1 MGGTV
6 NRGRPPAASLAGAGQ
21 DRVVRSA
28 AIVVNSTR
36 VRGMAAF
43 RQACRS
49 AAVAGG
55 WQLQFAETTVDD
67 RGAGLARGAVA
78 AGASLV
84 IAAGGDGTV
93 RACAH
98 ALADTPV
105 PLAILPLGTANL
117 AARALGVPHRS
128 AAALATAF
136 GGRERR
142 IDLALADLGDGAG
155 GLTFVAMAGIGLDA
169 EVVAATPHLIK
180 RRAGWPA
187 YAAAGAAHLAGRR
200 TGFTI
205 TLDGGKPMTWQAR
218 SVVAGNAG
226 LLPGGFRLLPAARL
240 DDGRL
245 DVGILAPAGPADW
258 LRVGARVLAGSAH
271 DDQRLARFAARRVEI
286 RAGQRLP
293 REVDGEIVTPGRR
306 LMVTLRPLALTV
318 RVP

>member
-1 MGGTV
+1 
-6 NRGRPPAASLAGAGQ
+6 
-21 DRVVRSA
+21 
-28 AIVVNSTR
+28 VNSTR
-36 VRGMAAF
+36 VRGPAVF
-43 RQACRS
+43 RQACR
-49 AAVAGG
+49 AAATASG
-55 WQLQFAETTVDD
+55 WQLEFLETTIDD
-67 RGAGLARGAVA
+67 RGIGLARGAVA
-78 AGASLV
+78 AGARLV

-117 AARALGVPHRS
+117 AARALGVPPRP

-136 GGRERR
+136 DGRERR
-142 IDLALADLGDGAG
+142 IDLALADLGAGAA
-155 GLTFVAMAGIGLDA
+155 GLTFAAMAGIGLDA
-169 EVVAATPHLIK
+169 EVVAATSRPLK

-187 YAAAGAAHLAGRR
+187 YAAAGTAHLAGRS

-205 TLDGGKPMTWQAR
+205 TLDGGEPLAWRAR

-226 LLPGGFRLLPAARL
+226 LLPGGFSLLPAARL
-240 DDGRL
+240 DDGLL

-258 LRVGARVLAGSAH
+258 LRVGARVLAGSTR
-271 DDQRLARFAARRVEI
+271 DDRRLARFQARRVEI

-293 REVDGEIVTPGRR
+293 REVDGEVVAPGRR
-306 LMVTLRPLALTV
+306 LTVTVRPLALTV

>member
-1 MGGTV
+1 M
-6 NRGRPPAASLAGAGQ
+6 
-21 DRVVRSA
+21 RSA
-28 AIVVNSTR
+28 AIIVNSTQ
-36 VRGMAAF
+36 VRGLAAF
-43 RQACRS
+43 RQACRN
-49 AAVAGG
+49 AATAAG
-55 WQLQFAETTVDD
+55 WQPEFWETTVDD
-67 RGAGLARGAVA
+67 RGIGLARGAVA

-117 AARALGVPHRS
+117 AARALGVPHQT

-142 IDLALADLGDGAG
+142 IDLALADLGGTAG
-155 GLTFVAMAGIGLDA
+155 RLTFAAMAGIGLDA
-169 EVVAATPHLIK
+169 EVVAATPGPLK

-187 YAAAGAAHLAGRR
+187 YAAAGALHAAGRR
-200 TGFTI
+200 SGFTVA
-205 TLDGGKPMTWQAR
+205 LDGGEPVAWRAR

-240 DDGRL
+240 DDGLL

-258 LRVGARVLAGSAH
+258 LRVAARVLTGSTH
-271 DDQRLARFAARRVEI
+271 DDQRLARFRARQVEI
-286 RAGQRLP
+286 RAGQALP
-293 REVDGEIVTPGRR
+293 REVDGEVVTKGRR
-306 LMVTLRPLALTV
+306 LTVTVRPLALSV
-318 RVP
+318 RVPGPAGRGAPH

>member
-1 MGGTV
+1 
-6 NRGRPPAASLAGAGQ
+6 
-21 DRVVRSA
+21 VRSA
-28 AIVVNSTR
+28 AVIVNSTR
-36 VRGMAAF
+36 VRGLAAF
-43 RQACRS
+43 RQACRT
-49 AAVAGG
+49 AATASG
-55 WQLQFAETTVDD
+55 WQPEFLETTDDD
-67 RGAGLARGAVA
+67 RGIGLARGAVA

-117 AARALGVPHRS
+117 AARALGVPRRT

-142 IDLALADLGDGAG
+142 IDLALADLGDAAG
-155 GLTFVAMAGIGLDA
+155 GLTFAAMAGIGLDA
-169 EVVAATPHLIK
+169 EVVAATPGLIK

-187 YAAAGAAHLAGRR
+187 YAAAGAVHAAGRR

-205 TLDGGKPMTWQAR
+205 SLDGGEPMAWRAR

-240 DDGRL
+240 DDGLL
-245 DVGILAPAGPADW
+245 DVAILGPASAADW
-258 LRVGARVLAGSAH
+258 LRVGGRVLAGGTR
-271 DDQRLARFAARRVEI
+271 DDQRLARFRARRVEI

-293 REVDGEIVTPGRR
+293 RQVDGEVVTPGRR
-306 LMVTLRPLALTV
+306 LTVTVRPLALTV
-318 RVP
+318 RVPGPSARGAPD